1 MISIM
6 SEPVKSI
13 SSESPSLKLSILIIL
28 VYLFA
33 IVPLVAGTIYVLVLA
48 GYPLKI
54 IKSNLSVSILIA
66 QICLTI
72 TITYYLIKKYSA
84 YLLSYEWRA
93 NFINYLCVGL
103 KWSIPLII
111 IYIISFSIPSSR
123 EKLIEYYLSMK
134 IITVKSISNLSLL
147 IFSIWV
153 LLSAIC
159 EEIIFRGIILQKL
172 QRVLNSTLSVFI
184 TAGFFAFSHFIF
196 FHIEIGDLINA
207 FIVGLVSG
215 FAFTATR
222 SCISAIVPHLLN
234 NAVCIIFVSTIR

>member
-1 MISIM
+1 M

-13 SSESPSLKLSILIIL
+13 SIESPSLKLSILIIFI
-28 VYLFA
+28 YLFA
-33 IVPLVAGTIYVLVLA
+33 IFPLVSATVYVLILI

-72 TITYYLIKKYSA
+72 TITCYLIKKYS
-84 YLLSYEWRA
+84 
-93 NFINYLCVGL
+93 NYLFQDDWRVNFVDYLYVGL
-103 KWSIPLII
+103 KWSIPLGV
-111 IYIISFSIPSSR
+111 IYVIALSIPSSR

-134 IITVKSISNLSLL
+134 ILMVKDISNFRLL

-153 LLSAIC
+153 LSGAIC

-172 QRVLNSTLSVFI
+172 QENLHKNLSVFI
-184 TAGFFAFSHFIF
+184 IAVLFALSHCIF
-196 FHIEIGDLINA
+196 FHIEIAKLTYA
-207 FIVGLVSG
+207 FIVGLVCG

-222 SCISAIVPHLLN
+222 SCVSAIVPHLLN
-234 NAVCIIFVSTIR
+234 NVVCIIFVSIIR